1 MLNPLALVLFSL
13 PNLLRGKP
21 QHSPSPDVP
30 AQGDTSSP
38 LRELFSLPPDFASG
52 PGAPLDA
59 TKLSAA
65 AHTANPTGGNPSS
78 AAERKLG
85 KAAREFEA
93 QLFTAFW
100 QSMHDLSLTGADG
113 ADDDPGH
120 NTLSQ
125 MSLQAL
131 ASSLAAH
138 GGFGISTLLVKQ
150 LLPKL
155 QANPLQSVGTKGHS

>member
-13 PNLLRGKP
+13 PNLLHGKP

-30 AQGDTSSP
+30 AQGDISSP
-38 LRELFSLPPDFASG
+38 LREPFSLPPDFASG
-52 PGAPLDA
+52 PGARFDA

-65 AHTANPTGGNPSS
+65 AHHANPADGQPSS
-78 AAERKLG
+78 AAERKLR
-85 KAAREFEA
+85 KAAQEFEA

-120 NTLSQ
+120 DTLNQ

-131 ASSLAAH
+131 ANALAAR
-138 GGFGISTLLVKQ
+138 GGFGISALLVKQ
-150 LLPKL
+150 LLPTV
-155 QANPLQSVGTKGHS
+155 QGNPLQSVGTKGIS